1 MSRRTTFQRA
11 ASGYDPDFENTL
23 VDAIAATIGEVLMV
37 TDADCIAI
45 RTAETA
51 SALVAPLA
59 VVFALSPAASRSP
72 TAVRKTVD
80 ELGKRLRCRLT
91 AVNADP
97 HLQGFIKRISH
108 GNDVESSA

>member
-23 VDAIAATIGEVLMV
+23 VDAIAAAIGEVSMV

-51 SALVAPLA
+51 SALVTALA
-59 VVFALSPAASRSP
+59 VVLAISPAASRSP

-80 ELGKRLRCRLT
+80 ELGKRLRRRLT
-91 AVNADP
+91 AANDP
-97 HLQGFIKRISH
+97 PLQGFIKRISH